1 MLEPYKS
8 KVCCSIDCIYHL
20 SNEKTIYLCEGK
32 KTNTIELLKTNIV
45 FVEHQMTKQS
55 FTLLIEND
63 EDGVFI
69 GTAPSL
75 NGCYTYGKT
84 LDELMANLKEAIEA
98 HLETFG
104 LEKKELPV
112 TRFADVQ
119 ELVVEVQMKLPL
131 VSG

>member
-1 MLEPYKS
+1 
-8 KVCCSIDCIYHL
+8 
-20 SNEKTIYLCEGK
+20 
-32 KTNTIELLKTNIV
+32 
-45 FVEHQMTKQS
+45 MTKHR
-55 FTLLIEND
+55 FIALIEND
-63 EDGVFI
+63 EDGVFT
-69 GTAPSL
+69 GTVPSL
-75 NGCYTYGKT
+75 KGCYFQGKT

-119 ELVVEVQMKLPL
+119 ELVVEVQMKLTL